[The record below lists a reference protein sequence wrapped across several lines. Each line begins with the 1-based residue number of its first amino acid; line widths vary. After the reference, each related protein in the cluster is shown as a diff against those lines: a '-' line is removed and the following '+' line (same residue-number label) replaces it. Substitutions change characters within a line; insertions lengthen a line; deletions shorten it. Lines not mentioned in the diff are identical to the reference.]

1 MSKKKNIIITGNTS
15 GIGLELNKILSDKN
29 NLFGI
34 SKSKSLL
41 KNSVQVKVDFNN
53 LNLLEKKIIK
63 MKLPKKI
70 DFLILNAGILG
81 RIKRIE
87 KL

>member
-1 MSKKKNIIITGNTS
+1 MFRKNIIITGNTS
-15 GIGLELNKILSDKN
+15 GIGLELNKILLNKN

-34 SKSKSLL
+34 SKSKSLF

-81 RIKRIE
+81 RIKRIV
-87 KL
+87 